1 MQQTSLDLDTDRD
14 AAVDLEMDPE
24 RIQRLIAL
32 MAEALLSVLDR
43 EADHEPA

>member
-24 RIQRLIAL
+24 RIQRLI
-32 MAEALLSVLDR
+32 EVVGFVWTG
-43 EADHEPA
+43 

>member
-1 MQQTSLDLDTDRD
+1 MQQTTLDLDTD
-14 AAVDLEMDPE
+14 AAAGPQMDPE
-24 RIQRLIAL
+24 RTQRLIAL

>member
-14 AAVDLEMDPE
+14 AVDLEMDPE
-24 RIQRLIAL
+24 RMQRLIAL

>member
-24 RIQRLIAL
+24 RMQRLIAL
-32 MAEALLSVLDR
+32 MAEALLAWIPKER
-43 EADHEPA
+43 M